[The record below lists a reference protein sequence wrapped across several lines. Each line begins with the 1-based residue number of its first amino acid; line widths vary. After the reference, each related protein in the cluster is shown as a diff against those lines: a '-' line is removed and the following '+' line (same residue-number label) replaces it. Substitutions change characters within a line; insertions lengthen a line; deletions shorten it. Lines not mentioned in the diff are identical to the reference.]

1 MPVIASVIMPVEMLR
16 SAPMPLSEP
25 LAVLAFSWEGA
36 GATAV
41 VALFAI
47 IGIGLTLV
55 TLPGTWLMIV
65 AALLCQWWRP
75 DMFSWWTLGVAI
87 GLALLAE
94 IIEFAASALGAA
106 KAGGSKR
113 GAIGATVGSLA
124 GALLGSPFLFP
135 IGTIAG
141 GVMGAGAGALLAER
155 GLKQKTWTE
164 SSKVAGG
171 AAVGRLIATVT
182 KTSLAAV
189 IAVLLVVGS
198 LA

>member
-1 MPVIASVIMPVEMLR
+1 MSLPFPIIETLPT
-16 SAPMPLSEP
+16 
-25 LAVLAFSWEGA
+25 LAFTWEGA

-55 TLPGTWLMIV
+55 TLPGTWVMIV

-75 DMFSWWTLGVAI
+75 EMFSWWTLGVAI

-124 GALLGSPFLFP
+124 GALLGSPFFFP

-164 SSKVAGG
+164 SGKVAGG
-171 AAVGRLIATVT
+171 AAVGRLIATIT
-182 KTSLAAV
+182 KTSIAAV